1 MHAGDD
7 VTGVRYLPQE
17 PAEVPRAPGVED
29 PLRRQGPPRPPG
41 VAAPDV
47 HRPQGRPGR
56 GPRQEI
62 DQILHPMDQDVVGV
76 EDPGGDGVRVHTSED
91 DLLLG
96 LVTGNVPVLRC
107 VLRLGRGH
115 SIDIVTVMLGET

>member
-29 PLRRQGPPRPPG
+29 PLRRHGPPRPPG

-47 HRPQGRPGR
+47 HRPQGCPGR
-56 GPRQEI
+56 GPRQEV
-62 DQILHPMDQDVVGV
+62 DQVLHPMDEDVVDV
-76 EDPGGDGVRVHTSED
+76 KDPGDDSVRVYISD
-91 DLLLG
+91 DGLLLG
-96 LVTGNVPVLRC
+96 LITNNVP
-107 VLRLGRGH
+107 
-115 SIDIVTVMLGET
+115 IF